1 MIEPEHKILT
11 STILGAYILALITV
25 TLFSFMP
32 AVAAAD
38 LTVTPLTWNVIG
50 LDSNNVN
57 VGPNDFPV
65 GARVCNAGTDAS
77 NVLATFVW
85 EDGQENATAAGDS
98 GDDGIVRSGDWS
110 DGTGN
115 LNVSVAGGRGCLMG
129 WLDYRNGS
137 TPYNPDSDFND
148 TGETI
153 INNQPVNTGV
163 TAFSFSLPLNA
174 ANNAAWFARFRLVP
188 DQDGDGDCTDQSA
201 LGLTGLAANGDVD
214 DYYWSFSPTSI
225 QLVELSAS
233 PIANPSHLAGPGRRY
248 RWYPG
253 LAWFAA

>member
-1 MIEPEHKILT
+1 M
-11 STILGAYILALITV
+11 
-25 TLFSFMP
+25 
-32 AVAAAD
+32 
-38 LTVTPLTWNVIG
+38 
-50 LDSNNVN
+50 
-57 VGPNDFPV
+57 GPNDFPV

-77 NVLATFVW
+77 NVLTTFVW

-137 TPYNPDSDFND
+137 TPYNPDGDFND

-201 LGLTGLAANGDVD
+201 LGLTGLAANGEVD

-225 QLVELSAS
+225 QLVEFSARTRLTLLVLVAG
-233 PIANPSHLAGPGRRY
+233 IACIL
-248 RWYPG
+248 G
-253 LAWFAA
+253 LLGLPRKFKRSKA